1 MPRDAYCPVVHITS
15 GCILPRDAYCRTSML
30 VVVTAHEIGRRSQ
43 VKDFLVGK
51 GWRLKELWRVTMGRG
66 LEELFQD
73 RRSAVVIIE
82 DVADSANERLLQLT
96 VRCHKRAGRWHNWH
110 ITLQA
115 LSRWECLAFW
125 KLHVIGDRVQE
136 DIWSATGCTTAFNFQ
151 LT

>member
-1 MPRDAYCPVVHITS
+1 MLPFLSPVQKGVEMRLSQNCYGESARVLLTVFVNVYLYVVHV
-15 GCILPRDAYCRTSML
+15 RDHFFPFS
-30 VVVTAHEIGRRSQ
+30 S
-43 VKDFLVGK
+43 
-51 GWRLKELWRVTMGRG
+51 
-66 LEELFQD
+66 
-73 RRSAVVIIE
+73 
-82 DVADSANERLLQLT
+82 SANERLLQLT